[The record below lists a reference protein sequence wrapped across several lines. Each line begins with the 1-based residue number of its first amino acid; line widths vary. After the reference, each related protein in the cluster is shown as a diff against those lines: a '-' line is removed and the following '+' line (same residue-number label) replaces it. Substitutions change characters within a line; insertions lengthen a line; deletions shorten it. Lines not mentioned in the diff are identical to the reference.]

1 MLKEFFMDR
10 NRIDKFADVVLKI
23 GVNLTKDQ
31 ILLINAGLHC
41 KELVETMASKA
52 YDMGAKRVIVNWN
65 DQDFSRIRYE
75 KESIESLSEIFDY
88 EKESRNYFVGKDVC
102 NISIVSDNPDVFDGI
117 DPKKIKAASV
127 ARRAA
132 LRPFFEATSG
142 NKLRWCVC
150 AYPEKAWAK
159 KLFPM
164 LSEEDAIEKLWDM
177 ICSAMRL
184 DSEDPIAAWKEFSEN
199 GKRRADILNNSGILS
214 LRYKNSLGTDLTVG
228 MMEDSVW
235 LTADEPDQNGVM
247 FMANLPTEEIFSA
260 PDRNNI
266 NGIVYSALPLC
277 AAGNIIDKFWL
288 KFENGRI
295 VDFHAEKGEEFLRN
309 IIETDEGSHYLGEI
323 ALVQYDSP
331 ISNMKTL
338 FYETLF
344 DENASCHFA
353 IGNAYPTCCKSG
365 ENLEGEARIAHGLNE
380 SLEHTDFMVGTS
392 DLEIEANLSDGG
404 KLLIMKDGNFV
415 I

>member
-1 MLKEFFMDR
+1 MDKE
-10 NRIDKFADVVLKI
+10 RINKFADVVLKI

-41 KELVETMASKA
+41 KEIAEIMASKA
-52 YDMGAKRVIVNWN
+52 YDMGARRVIINWN

-75 KESIESLSEIFDY
+75 KESVESLSEMFDF
-88 EKESRNYFVGKDVC
+88 EKESRNYFVDKDVC

-117 DPKKIKAASV
+117 DPQKMKAANV

-159 KLFPM
+159 KMFPD
-164 LSEEDAIEKLWDM
+164 LSEEDAMNKLWDM

-184 DSEDPIAAWKEFSEN
+184 DSEDPIAEWKKFSEN
-199 GKRRADILNNSGILS
+199 GKRRADILNNSGIVS
-214 LRYKNSLGTDLTVG
+214 MHYKNSLGTDLTVG
-228 MMEDSVW
+228 MMPDSIW
-235 LTADEPDQNGVM
+235 LTADEPDKNGVM

-266 NGIVYSALPLC
+266 NGVLYSALPLC
-277 AAGNIIDKFWL
+277 DSGNIIDKFWL

-353 IGNAYPTCCKSG
+353 IGNGYPTCCKSSDALSP
-365 ENLEGEARIAHGLNE
+365 EDLVKHGLNS
-380 SLEHTDFMVGTS
+380 SLEHVDFMVGTS
-392 DLEIEANLSDGG
+392 DLEVEAALSNGE
-404 KLLIMKDGNFV
+404 KLLVMKDGNFV